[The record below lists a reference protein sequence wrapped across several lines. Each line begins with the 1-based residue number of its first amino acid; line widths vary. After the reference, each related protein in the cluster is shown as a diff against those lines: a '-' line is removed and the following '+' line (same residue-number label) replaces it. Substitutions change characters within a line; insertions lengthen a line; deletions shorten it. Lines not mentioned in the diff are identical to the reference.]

1 MIVNDVA
8 LLIISSDTAVIQQG
22 PVCGN
27 IACVSYM
34 QSTAELKWT
43 VLFWFHYGRPM

>member
-1 MIVNDVA
+1 MIVDDVA
-8 LLIISSDTAVIQQG
+8 LLLISSDTAVIQQ
-22 PVCGN
+22 VCGN

-43 VLFWFHYGRPM
+43 VLLWFHYGRPM